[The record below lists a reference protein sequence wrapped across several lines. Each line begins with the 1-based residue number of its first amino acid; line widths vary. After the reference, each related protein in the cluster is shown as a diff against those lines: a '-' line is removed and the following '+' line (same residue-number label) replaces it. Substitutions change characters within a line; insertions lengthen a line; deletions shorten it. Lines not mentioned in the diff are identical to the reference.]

1 VVKEKMRILSVGNVP
16 ILKYI
21 PIVKPTSSRSRGFTL
36 LELIVV
42 LVIISLMM
50 ALVAPRLTGSLT
62 KMNLKTAGQKISS
75 SLRYA
80 RSQAV
85 TNQIIHYA
93 VFDFETNSVH
103 IKAEK
108 PLNYDA
114 YSNAENESAY
124 TDNSKEK
131 DTGVVNYFLPEG
143 VKFKKAIIANEQID
157 TGVFRIGFYPSGN
170 SSGGNVFLTDEK
182 ERRFKLSVNSITGI
196 TNLTEPDD

>member
-1 VVKEKMRILSVGNVP
+1 VKEKMRILSVGNVP

-21 PIVKPTSSRSRGFTL
+21 PIVKPTSRSGGFTL

-42 LVIISLMM
+42 LVIIGLMM
-50 ALVAPRLTGSLT
+50 TLVAPRLIGSLT

-93 VFDFETNSVH
+93 VFDFEINSVH

-108 PLNYDA
+108 PLNDDA
-114 YSNAENESAY
+114 HSSAENESAY

-131 DTGVVNYFLPEG
+131 DTRVETYFLPEG
-143 VKFKKAIIANEQID
+143 VTFKKAIIANEQIE
-157 TGVFRIGFYPSGN
+157 TGVFRIEFYPSGN
-170 SSGGNVFLTDEK
+170 SSGGNVFITDEK
-182 ERRFKLSVNSITGI
+182 ERWYKLSVDSITGI
-196 TNLTEPDD
+196 TKLTEPDE